1 MADWTSATKDD
12 NQGFHTAFG
21 DFLHTV
27 EQMQFTTNTT
37 SKGDITIQQ
46 TPRNELRRQGLQ
58 ALIKDLVMLY
68 GEDFDVVETKEG
80 IVIVAE
86 NQPDG
91 WTFSWELKSTIKSLN
106 FDPFLEACHWDE
118 DQAAKAVKKARRAQ
132 ERADAEAAIQAKRA
146 AKLAL
151 AEAKARKANEDK

>member
-1 MADWTSATKDD
+1 MKIEEITATSKDD
-12 NQGFHTAFG
+12 QASHTAFG
-21 DFLHTV
+21 DFLHSV

-91 WTFSWELKSTIKSLN
+91 WTFS
-106 FDPFLEACHWDE
+106 
-118 DQAAKAVKKARRAQ
+118 
-132 ERADAEAAIQAKRA
+132 
-146 AKLAL
+146 
-151 AEAKARKANEDK
+151 